1 MKFLFAI
8 DQATYDVVICEEN
21 GNVARVAVPSFID
34 RTERLM
40 TLCFLNIQFLG
51 ACVCVLCKK
60 ISEQGCAKHKAVWR
74 DTRQRCTRH
83 TQTFIRAWAETFIRA
98 CAETYEKL
106 DRDLH
111 ATHTPRIRI

>member
-21 GNVARVAVPSFID
+21 GNVARVAVPSFVD
-34 RTERLM
+34 RTELLM

-51 ACVCVLCKK
+51 ACVCVLCKN

-83 TQTFIRAWAETFIRA
+83 AETFIRA
-98 CAETYEKL
+98 WAETYEKL